1 VNFLPHTED
10 DRQKMLKA
18 IGLDS
23 IEELFADIPKRVR
36 LQRSMN
42 IPGPLSELELTRHLE
57 ELSRKNVDLK
67 EYASFLGAGSYD
79 HFSPSVIDHML
90 LRSEFYTAYT
100 PYQPEISQ
108 GTLTAIF
115 EYQTMICEL
124 TGMAVANASMYDGAT
139 AMAEAAL
146 LACHSQRRKKVVVS
160 STVHP
165 EYRAVLKTYASGQG
179 IEVVEVPYGQG
190 VTNLETLEALI
201 DKQTAAVIIQQPNF
215 FGALEEVQRVGE
227 MIHALG
233 GLYITVVD
241 PISLAILKAPASY
254 GSDLVVGEGQS
265 LGISMSF
272 GGPQLGFFACT
283 EKLVRKIPGRVVGQT
298 LDSRGQRAF
307 VLTLQAREQHIRREK
322 ATSNICSN
330 QALCALAATIYLTM
344 VGKQGLVEVAKLSLQ
359 KANYLKEQLKS
370 IGIKL
375 AFDAPFFKEFVVK
388 TPLPVAEVNKVLL
401 QDKIIGGLDLGR
413 FYPELQKHTLLCVTE
428 KRTKEEIAALVAGM
442 GKCLDGGLKDD

>member
-1 VNFLPHTED
+1 MNFLPHTDE
-10 DRQKMLKA
+10 DRQEMLKA
-18 IGLDS
+18 IGVTS
-23 IEELFADIPKRVR
+23 IEELFTDIPQQVR
-36 LQRSMN
+36 LNRALN
-42 IPGPLSELELTRHLE
+42 VPGPLSELELTGHLE
-57 ELSRKNVDLK
+57 ELSRKNADLK
-67 EYASFLGAGSYD
+67 EYSCFLGAGSYD

-90 LRSEFYTAYT
+90 LRSELYTAYT

-124 TGMAVANASMYDGAT
+124 TGMAMANASMYDGAT

-146 LACHSQRRKKVVVS
+146 LACHNQRRKKVVVS

-165 EYRAVLKTYASGQG
+165 AYRAVLRTYASGQG
-179 IEVVEVPYGQG
+179 IEVVEALYKEG
-190 VTNLETLEALI
+190 VTDLGNLESLI
-201 DKQTAAVIIQQPNF
+201 DKQTAAVILQQPNF
-215 FGALEEVQRVGE
+215 FGAIEQVQKVGE
-227 MIHALG
+227 MIHAFG

-241 PISLAILKAPASY
+241 PISLAILKTPASY
-254 GSDLVVGEGQS
+254 GADIVVGEGQG

-283 EKLVRKIPGRVVGQT
+283 EKLVRKMPGRVVGQT

-344 VGKQGLVEVAKLSLQ
+344 VGKQGLVEVANLCLQ
-359 KANYLKEQLKS
+359 KANYLKEQLQTV
-370 IGIKL
+370 GIKP
-375 AFDAPFFKEFVVK
+375 AFNAPFFKEFVVK
-388 TPLPVAEVNKVLL
+388 TPTPVAEVNRVLL

-428 KRTKEEIAALVAGM
+428 KRTQKEIAALVAGM
-442 GKCLDGGLKDD
+442 GKCLDGGLKND